1 MSAANW
7 MRPFTRSL
15 GRRIVGLFLVLLLVV
30 QAVGFVAIGRG
41 IDANARSQLDE
52 QMVLGERVLQRLM
65 TQNTKVLSDGVI
77 LLSRDFGFLDAVSS
91 GDAATVGDALDNQA
105 ARIEAN
111 FAALFDPELNLVA
124 SGHSSQRAVLA
135 LKGMLQTGPSGRL
148 PSSVLTLVDG
158 RPFQF
163 VVSPLKPPQFNDVVV
178 MGFPLDQ
185 GLVNEVEALSGV
197 QLALVTSLPDMT
209 NASTLMSS
217 KSAVNAPVLATL
229 MPGRSE
235 TTIDVEGRPIEKVV
249 ARTVVLS
256 SETNGELRA
265 VLYRS
270 IDEAVAPYRRLQA
283 FLGLITLIGVIVFT
297 LGSMLMARHLTQ
309 PVQVLVAASRRLGD
323 GDFDT
328 PVCDEAL
335 TRSDELGEL
344 AVAFD
349 GARGN
354 LADATA
360 QIRQLAFWDKL
371 TGLPNRVRF
380 EALLRDASAQHA
392 QVAVLVFNLDRLEK
406 VNQLL
411 GRQQGDRVL
420 RCAAERLQALARRL
434 PELPLG
440 GDECVA
446 RLGGD
451 EFALLLPGA
460 GEDRACEVAVQLQQ
474 LFESPVALDDSVV
487 DLSAGIGLA
496 VGPAHGDSAEA
507 LLAHALLAMSEAKRR
522 MAGML
527 VYQPSIDAGSAQTLS
542 LLGELRQALRLQE
555 LRLYLQPKLGL
566 VDANLVGAEALVRWQ
581 HPVRG
586 LVPPVQFIPFAEE
599 TGFIHELT
607 LWVVDEAARLWS
619 VHAAN
624 GFELRLSVN
633 LSAHDLMKADLLARL
648 VARLDHHGAPPRAL
662 CLEITESAIALDP
675 VRALQTLHAL
685 KAHGFKLSIDDFGAG
700 YTSLAQLIDLPVDEL
715 KIDMLFVRTM
725 DKDADKASMV
735 GSLIRMAHDR
745 HLSVVAEGV
754 ENAVIL
760 EQLRELGCDEGQ
772 GWHIGKPMPGSELQ
786 AWAASRWPERV
797 PAAVSHRH
805 VA

>member
-1 MSAANW
+1 MNAASW

-30 QAVGFVAIGRG
+30 QAIGFMAIGRS

-52 QMVLGERVLQRLM
+52 QMVLGERILRRLLL
-65 TQNTKVLSDGVI
+65 QNTKVLSDGLM
-77 LLSRDFGFLDAVSS
+77 LLSRDFGFLDAVKG

-105 ARIEAN
+105 RRIGAN
-111 FAALFDPELNLVA
+111 FAALLDPALNVVA
-124 SGHSSQRAVLA
+124 SGHSSQQAVLA
-135 LKGMLQTGPSGRL
+135 LKDTLRRGADGQL
-148 PSSVLTLVDG
+148 PTAVLTLVEG

-185 GLVNEVEALSGV
+185 ELVDGVEALSGA
-197 QLALVTSLPDMT
+197 QLALVTSRP
-209 NASTLMSS
+209 NAGPTMVLTSMS
-217 KSAVNAPVLATL
+217 AANAPVLMTL
-229 MPGRSE
+229 PPGRAE
-235 TTIDVEGRPIEKVV
+235 AVLDAEGRVGEPVL
-249 ARTVVLS
+249 ARTVVLA
-256 SETNGELRA
+256 SEANGELRA

-270 IDEAVAPYRRLQA
+270 IDQAVAPYRRLQA
-283 FLGLITLIGVIVFT
+283 FLGLITLIGVVVFT
-297 LGSMLMARHLTQ
+297 LGSLFMARHLTR

-328 PVCDEAL
+328 PVSPDAL
-335 TRSDELGEL
+335 RRSDELGEL

-380 EALLRDASAQHA
+380 EALLRDAMAQHA
-392 QVAVLVFNLDRLEK
+392 QVAVLVLNLDRLEK

-460 GEDRACEVAVQLQQ
+460 GEDRACEVATQLQQ
-474 LFESPVALDDSVV
+474 VFEHPVALEDSVV

-797 PAAVSHRH
+797 PAVVSNRH